1 MTLAEAVR
9 LGAAQRPQCYGL
21 PFRYEQPGILGSCF
35 AGAAYE
41 GLTDT
46 VDLAYARGSRVYDVL
61 RATFPIASRPVVC
74 PVGGCGDSGPLLSG
88 ATHLNDWHEW
98 TREQIADWVSELEAA

>member
-9 LGAAQRPQCYGL
+9 LGAAKRPQCYGL

-41 GLTDT
+41 GLTGQ
-46 VDLAYARGSRVYDVL
+46 VDLEYARGSRVYDVL
-61 RATFPIASRPVVC
+61 RAAFPIATREVIC
-74 PVGGCGDSGPLLSG
+74 PVDGCGDSGPLLSAG
-88 ATHLNDWHEW
+88 AHLNDIHEW
-98 TREQIADWVSELEAA
+98 TREAIAAWVAEQEAA